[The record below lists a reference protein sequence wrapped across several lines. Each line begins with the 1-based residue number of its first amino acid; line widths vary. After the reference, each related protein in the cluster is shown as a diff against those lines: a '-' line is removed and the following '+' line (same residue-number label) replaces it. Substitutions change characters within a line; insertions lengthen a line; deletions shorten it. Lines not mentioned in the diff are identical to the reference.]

1 MLHRI
6 HYSVVGMLT
15 LFALTAGAAKQPNI
29 IVILADDMGMDSVSA
44 FNHSLGFKPPCIDAL
59 ASEGMVFTDGHSGSA
74 VCTPT
79 RYGLLTGRYSW
90 RSRLK
95 RGRTLNTRSA
105 PAECRK
111 NMGAINHIKQG
122 ELCRK

>member
-44 FNHSLGFKPPCIDAL
+44 FNHALGFKTPCIDAL

-95 RGRTLNTRSA
+95 RGIIPLWDSPLIEEGRSTPGA
-105 PAECRK
+105 PQQNVGK
-111 NMGAINHIKQG
+111 IWVP
-122 ELCRK
+122 